1 MERTSPEAGLCFSLT
16 MVSVCLLGVM
26 ALGLALAEGVL
37 AWLGYR
43 EQMAEAAVTAG
54 AFTAV
59 SLLSLVPLK
68 WLAQQGAEGVMQG
81 FLLGLAVRLPVCL
94 GLALVL
100 AFATPLDAMA
110 VGMWGAGWYL
120 LLLATEVVLTIRV
133 LMQYQVPAGDGSIR
147 GSK

>member
-1 MERTSPEAGLCFSLT
+1 MERTSPEAGLCFSLAT
-16 MVSVCLLGVM
+16 VSVCLLGVM
-26 ALGLALAEGVL
+26 GVALAVATAVL
-37 AWLGYR
+37 GWLGR
-43 EQMAEAAVTAG
+43 GEQMAEAAVTAG

-68 WLAQQGAEGVMQG
+68 WLARRGAEGVMQG

-133 LMQYQVPAGDGSIR
+133 LMQCQVPAGDGSLR